1 MHEILDLEYVIVNEY
16 KAPQTARKYVKE
28 LHETISRL
36 STHAESIRVSD
47 KKEVVRFGASA
58 RIIQYKKMAIIYTV
72 HNNRVVVRAVM
83 PASLIKK

>member
-1 MHEILDLEYVIVNEY
+1 MPL
-16 KAPQTARKYVKE
+16 TALQYEEE
-28 LHETISRL
+28 LLETISQL
-36 STHAESIRVSD
+36 SNYAESISISD
-47 KKEVVRFGASA
+47 KKDVLRFGVSS